1 MEYTQLLL
9 SLLGLMTAIVGYFL
23 KTTMSE
29 LKSVKETCYETKT
42 KVQMIEV
49 DYLNKLDNHN
59 QRFDMLNQTM
69 RDLIQEIKALRDR
82 IHS

>member
-23 KTTMSE
+23 KTTMGE

>member
-29 LKSVKETCYETKT
+29 LKSVKEICYETKT

>member
-23 KTTMSE
+23 KTTMTE
-29 LKSVKETCYETKT
+29 LKSVKEICYETKT

-59 QRFDMLNQTM
+59 QRFDDLNRTM
-69 RDLIQEIKALRDR
+69 RDLITEIKALRDK

>member
-1 MEYTQLLL
+1 
-9 SLLGLMTAIVGYFL
+9 MTGIVGYFL
-23 KTTMSE
+23 KSTMNE

-49 DYLNKLDNHN
+49 DYLNKLDNQN

-69 RDLIQEIKALRDR
+69 RDLIQEIKALRDK
-82 IHS
+82 INS